1 MKFNL
6 FAFCALVSLN
16 DCQAIQLNQKG
27 NGLDE
32 ELDELMEKYDDTKKT
47 EKKTVEKKL
56 TVQPQVS
63 ASQVLDMEYKILSGN
78 NLAESSAKADEND

>member
-16 DCQAIQLNQKG
+16 DCQTIQLSQKG
-27 NGLDE
+27 NGLDD

-47 EKKTVEKKL
+47 QKITVENKL
-56 TVQPQVS
+56 TAQPQVS

>member
-16 DCQAIQLNQKG
+16 DCQAIQLSQKG
-27 NGLDE
+27 NGLDD

-47 EKKTVEKKL
+47 
-56 TVQPQVS
+56 
-63 ASQVLDMEYKILSGN
+63 
-78 NLAESSAKADEND
+78 